1 MTLAADVARCLGTDL
16 PECKTCRRR
25 TDPPHER
32 QTWTGPWEL
41 EACHA
46 SKGYQ
51 VTRTAPNRSKIVDML
66 GLLVR
71 APRTVDEL
79 SELTGMDRTTIHWW
93 LHMLMEEHLIQR
105 KNFGRVAR
113 HYRYF
118 WSPPSV

>member
-1 MTLAADVARCLGTDL
+1 MTLPADVARCLGTDL

-32 QTWTGPWEL
+32 QVWTGPWEWR
-41 EACHA
+41 ACHA

-118 WSPPSV
+118 WSPPCK

>member
-1 MTLAADVARCLGTDL
+1 
-16 PECKTCRRR
+16 
-25 TDPPHER
+25 
-32 QTWTGPWEL
+32 
-41 EACHA
+41 
-46 SKGYQ
+46 
-51 VTRTAPNRSKIVDML
+51 VTRAAPNRAKIVDML

-118 WSPPSV
+118 WSPPCK